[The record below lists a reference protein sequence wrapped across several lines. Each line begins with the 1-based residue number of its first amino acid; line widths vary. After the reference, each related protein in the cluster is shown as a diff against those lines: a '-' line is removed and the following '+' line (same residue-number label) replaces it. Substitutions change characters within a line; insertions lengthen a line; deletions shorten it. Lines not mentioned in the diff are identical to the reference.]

1 VVLDGENTVQFP
13 YKSTWSE
20 AEDFEM
26 KLSQPAVEYAHI
38 PKDRKQQYLQK
49 NMITVTTRWNLPA
62 SSVCCSFLQGQ
73 NATKHVYVTRKH
85 SWNPYR

>member
-1 VVLDGENTVQFP
+1 MATSPHKWGGRRWPVVLDGENTVQFP

-26 KLSQPAVEYAHI
+26 KLSQPAVEYARI

-49 NMITVTTRWNLPA
+49 KHDYCNN
-62 SSVCCSFLQGQ
+62 SVKPTSF
-73 NATKHVYVTRKH
+73 
-85 SWNPYR
+85 